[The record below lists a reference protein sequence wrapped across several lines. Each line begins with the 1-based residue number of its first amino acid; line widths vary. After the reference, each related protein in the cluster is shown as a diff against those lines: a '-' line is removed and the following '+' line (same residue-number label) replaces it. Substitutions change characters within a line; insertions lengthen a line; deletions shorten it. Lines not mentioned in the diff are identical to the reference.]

1 MGDAFINA
9 GGKFFICTTPQPNDL
24 TKEQFE
30 ALTWVEVKN
39 VGSFPESGITSNIV
53 KYDTADTDVSQKAK
67 GVSDAS
73 GGSLELARVDTDPGQ
88 IALRAAAATKF
99 KYATKRELTDAPS
112 ADYTNTIYY
121 NRGVIAG
128 PVHAGGRVEDFIL
141 ETFNFGNVQREVVV
155 GPVSQVA
162 PTNTVKPAISGVAQT
177 GVQLTAYPGIWTGG
191 PSFAYQWQ
199 KDTGGNG
206 TYADIAGATSAAY
219 TPLVGNVGNSLRVK
233 VTGTNGAGSVP
244 AYSAGTLV
252 QIGA

>member
-9 GGKFFICTTPQPNDL
+9 GGKFFICATPQPVDL
-24 TKEQFE
+24 TQEQFE

-39 VGSFPESGITSNIV
+39 VGSFPETGVTSNIV

-67 GVSDAS
+67 GVSDAN
-73 GGSLELARVDTDPGQ
+73 GGSLELARVDADPGQ
-88 IALRAAAATKF
+88 VALRAAAATKF

-112 ADYTNTIYY
+112 DDYTNTIYY

-155 GPVSQVA
+155 GPQSLSA
-162 PTNTVKPAISGVAQT
+162 PTNTIKPAISGVSQT
-177 GVQLTAYPGIWTGG
+177 GVQLIAYSGIWTGG

-199 KDTGGNG
+199 KDTAGNG
-206 TYADIAGATSAAY
+206 TYADIAGATAVTY
-219 TPLVGNVGNSLRVK
+219 TPLVGNVGNSIRVK
-233 VTGTNGAGSVP
+233 VTGTNGAGNAV

-252 QIGA
+252 QIA